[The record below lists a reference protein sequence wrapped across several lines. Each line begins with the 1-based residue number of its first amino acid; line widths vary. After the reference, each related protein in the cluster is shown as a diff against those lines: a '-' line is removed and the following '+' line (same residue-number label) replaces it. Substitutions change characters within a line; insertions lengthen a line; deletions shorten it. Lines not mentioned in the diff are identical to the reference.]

1 MTDVSIESGVL
12 LTLNKVPIEKK
23 RNEESL
29 ELDLDEAAVADLLR
43 PPEAMDEA
51 RKPPIG
57 SVQSSPAFKL
67 RPKLKLDLS
76 PLKINTST
84 VSSGSRN
91 SDGARKNPYLAA
103 NKLMLQ
109 RKLQQRAVKQLARR
123 TMATPTLPKRK
134 AFDYQGAT
142 PGAEAHGRSA
152 LLPNATTKAG
162 SQSQTAEACE
172 EDVETPKINGRHLR
186 NMSSQ

>member
-1 MTDVSIESGVL
+1 MTSPRVSKFEIPDDAAVEGAGNDEEDPDADIELTLTDVSIESGVL
-12 LTLNKVPIEKK
+12 LTLNKVPTEKK

-103 NKLMLQ
+103 NKLML
-109 RKLQQRAVKQLARR
+109 
-123 TMATPTLPKRK
+123 
-134 AFDYQGAT
+134 
-142 PGAEAHGRSA
+142 
-152 LLPNATTKAG
+152 
-162 SQSQTAEACE
+162 
-172 EDVETPKINGRHLR
+172 
-186 NMSSQ
+186 